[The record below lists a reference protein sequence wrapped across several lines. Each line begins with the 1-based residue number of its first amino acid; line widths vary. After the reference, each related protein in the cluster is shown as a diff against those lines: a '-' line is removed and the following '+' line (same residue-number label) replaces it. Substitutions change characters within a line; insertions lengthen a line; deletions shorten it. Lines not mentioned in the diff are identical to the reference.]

1 MKKGASIL
9 DKIKK
14 ISIPNDGRVI
24 VISDIHGE
32 LELLKKLLSKVN
44 FSAEDYLIIN
54 GDLCEKG
61 RNSNGVVNYVMELSA
76 QNQKVHVVE
85 GNCEALVEALL
96 NKNPGLINYL
106 CTRKYSIFNEWLSQL
121 DFHINEETD
130 IGEVKDIL
138 MSCFSKEINWLTE
151 LPTAIETE
159 DYIFVHAGLED
170 IEDWKKTERKNAFAM
185 PEFFT
190 KSHRANKY
198 AIVGHWPVVN
208 YSEEAPSNNPVIDEN
223 KKIIAID
230 GGNTIKEAGQ
240 LNAFIIHRSISRDV
254 FSSTY
259 VDHFS
264 QYEILADFN
273 AEPMMQ
279 GGVMYPYYHI
289 VPVEGNDD
297 FTVCKQIETNKRLYV
312 KNEYIKQ
319 DEAGNYT
326 VKTDIS
332 CAQISVRKG
341 DIVSLI
347 DDSCTGY
354 DLIKKDGVEGWI
366 EKGTLLRLS
375 EKKIKT
381 VS

>member
-1 MKKGASIL
+1 M
-9 DKIKK
+9 DKIRKL
-14 ISIPNDGRVI
+14 SIPNEGRVI

-44 FSAEDYLIIN
+44 FSLEDYLIIN

-61 RNSNGVVNYVMELSA
+61 SNSIGVVNYVRELEA
-76 QNQKVHVVE
+76 HNPNVHVIE
-85 GNCEALVEALL
+85 GNCEALVDALL
-96 NKNPGLINYL
+96 NENPGLINYL
-106 CTRKYSIFNEWLSQL
+106 YTRKNSIFNEWLNQL
-121 DFHINEETD
+121 GFYINEETD
-130 IGEVKDIL
+130 IREVKDIL
-138 MSCFSKEINWLTE
+138 TSPFSIEIKWLTE
-151 LPTAIETE
+151 LPTVIETD

-170 IEDWKKTERKNAFAM
+170 IEDWKKTERKNALAM

-208 YSEEAPSNNPVIDEN
+208 YSEEVPSNNPVIDEN

-240 LNAFIIHRSISRDV
+240 LNAFIIHRLISKDV
-254 FSSTY
+254 FSYTY
-259 VDHFS
+259 VDHFP
-264 QYEILADFN
+264 QYEILADFD

-279 GGVMYPYYHI
+279 GGVTYPYYYI
-289 VPVEGNDD
+289 VPVEENDD
-297 FTVCKQIETNKRLYV
+297 FTICKQIETNKQLYV

-319 DEAGNYT
+319 NETDDYT

-332 CAQISVRKG
+332 CAQISVREG

-366 EKGTLLRLS
+366 EKGLLLKVK
-375 EKKIKT
+375 EKELKAYR
-381 VS
+381 